1 MTNSVDPAEF
11 ILLQQKVEALE
22 ARVAALTAFACAML
36 DANPRRDELQTRWA
50 MHISPA
56 LTRFAA
62 LDDIGRKCAATV
74 PAWIDQRMSEK
85 PRTS

>member
-1 MTNSVDPAEF
+1 MTTQDQPAE
-11 ILLQQKVEALE
+11 IVLLQQKVEALE

-36 DANPRRDELQTRWA
+36 DSNPRRDELQTRWA
-50 MHISPA
+50 MHISPS

-74 PAWIDQRMSEK
+74 PAWIDQRLSEK